1 MTQTK
6 DHDRVKAKP
15 YLIAREEESGEYL
28 LILRETRFNSQ
39 NYPLVKETPQP
50 ERFGTVA
57 AARAFAKAEFG
68 AVAGQFATQAGRA
81 D

>member
-6 DHDRVKAKP
+6 DHDRAKAKP
-15 YLIAREEESGEYL
+15 SLIAREETGEYL